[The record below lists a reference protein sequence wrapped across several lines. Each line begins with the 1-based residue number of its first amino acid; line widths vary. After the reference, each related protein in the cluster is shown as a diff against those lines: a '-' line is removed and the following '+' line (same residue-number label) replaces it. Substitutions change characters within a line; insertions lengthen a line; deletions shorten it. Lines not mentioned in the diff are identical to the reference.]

1 MSQWRLVSFVIEEAD
16 SNKHDNDNNGF
27 YLCLLLASQDAGPK
41 LTSFSSSFS
50 CLFRL
55 SSSESSVS
63 LEDSELEPD
72 ELDSDFGGIP
82 ILLTGSSGIFANLNR
97 QKLNDTK
104 TSGTETGNFGLLHFE
119 DVL

>member
-16 SNKHDNDNNGF
+16 SNKHDNDNNVF

-104 TSGTETGNFGLLHFE
+104 TSGSETGNFGLLHFE